1 MYILRW
7 EKGHLLS
14 NTNSTN
20 NMMENKAIF
29 SILTKA
35 VNSEELKQHNSQEVI
50 KEVLVKIEGNN
61 SSKVKKISNKVS
73 KMF

>member
-35 VNSEELKQHNSQEVI
+35 VISEELKQHNSQEVI

>member
-20 NMMENKAIF
+20 NMMENKTIF

>member
-20 NMMENKAIF
+20 NMMENKTIF

-35 VNSEELKQHNSQEVI
+35 VNLEEQKQHNSQGVI
-50 KEVLVKIEGNN
+50 KEVLMKIERNN